1 MVKIKNKMYQTLTLV
16 VSGSEIKVPAKAELS
31 IDTNVVT
38 DQIKNLAANKMIT
51 YTVE

>member
-16 VSGSEIKVPAKAELS
+16 VSGSEVKVPAKAE
-31 IDTNVVT
+31 ITINTDHVT